1 MVVQILRKLSRNNI
15 LSQKAKVSWLFLC
28 YFITNSWEQRKLS
41 KIATMHARIG
51 WQNLRKSEFLDSGDY
66 YLITGTDFDDGKI
79 DLKNCH
85 YVAKERYDQDR
96 NIQVKNGSILITKD
110 GTLGKVAYVSNLKK
124 PATLNAGV
132 FNVELLT
139 ENTDR
144 KYLFQYLKAPF
155 LMAYV
160 AQKAT
165 GGTIKHLNQ
174 NILVD
179 FPVIGPTKPEQ
190 KKIGTFFSNLDNLI
204 TLHQRK
210 LDKLSNVK
218 KALLEK
224 MFPKNDL
231 DVPEIR
237 FKGFT
242 DAWEQRKL
250 GDILTQRIEHQK
262 ISADA
267 PLLAFSYSEGVI
279 EPEDKKSNKRDFI
292 MTDKYNK
299 IFSRTEKDDI
309 IYNPANV
316 IHGAIHRNKL
326 RTGVVSPIYK
336 IFKCENVS
344 PKFVGECLHRDKFI
358 EEIIK
363 YIEGTVIKLR
373 TLSPEQFLNMS
384 IKIPISY
391 EEQEKIGTVFSSLD
405 NLITLHQ
412 RK

>member
-1 MVVQILRKLSRNNI
+1 MD
-15 LSQKAKVSWLFLC
+15 
-28 YFITNSWEQRKLS
+28 E
-41 KIATMHARIG
+41 
-51 WQNLRKSEFLDSGDY
+51 KS
-66 YLITGTDFDDGKI
+66 
-79 DLKNCH
+79 LKP
-85 YVAKERYDQDR
+85 Q
-96 NIQVKNGSILITKD
+96 L
-110 GTLGKVAYVSNLKK
+110 
-124 PATLNAGV
+124 
-132 FNVELLT
+132 
-139 ENTDR
+139 
-144 KYLFQYLKAPF
+144 
-155 LMAYV
+155 
-160 AQKAT
+160 
-165 GGTIKHLNQ
+165 
-174 NILVD
+174 
-179 FPVIGPTKPEQ
+179 
-190 KKIGTFFSNLDNLI
+190 
-204 TLHQRK
+204 
-210 LDKLSNVK
+210 
-218 KALLEK
+218 
-224 MFPKNDL
+224 
-231 DVPEIR
+231 R
-237 FKGFT
+237 FKGFA

-250 GDILTQRIEHQK
+250 GDILKQRIEHQK

-405 NLITLHQ
+405 SLITLHQRKLDKLSNVKKALLEKIFPKNDSDVPEIRFKGFTDAWEQRKYEDLGDSSSGGNLNYDCLDENGEYKCVLYGELYTRYDCVIKDVFYRTNKKGNTIFKNDILFPQSTTVDALSLISPACLNDETAETSGVFVVRPKKDIDGNFVAYYTKGNPNQRSKLSKKAQGLTIVHLYYQSIKDEQICIPSYSEQKQISSLFLKLDNLITLHQ
-412 RK
+412 RKLEKLKNIKKACLEKMFV

>member
-1 MVVQILRKLSRNNI
+1 MDEKSLKPQLRFKGF
-15 LSQKAKVSWLFLC
+15 ADA
-28 YFITNSWEQRKLS
+28 WEQRKLS
-41 KIATMHARIG
+41 EIASYLPSNLSASNTDINGRFDLYDANGVIG
-51 WQNLRKSEFLDSGDY
+51 KTNAMPQKESY
-66 YLITGTDFDDGKI
+66 ITI
-79 DLKNCH
+79 
-85 YVAKERYDQDR
+85 
-96 NIQVKNGSILITKD
+96 IKD
-110 GTLGKVAYVSNLKK
+110 GS
-124 PATLNAGV
+124 GV
-132 FNVELLT
+132 GRVRMLPPQTCYIGTMGGIFS
-139 ENTDR
+139 
-144 KYLFQYLKAPF
+144 
-155 LMAYV
+155 
-160 AQKAT
+160 KAT
-165 GGTIKHLNQ
+165 NNIDFIFHTLSNFDFSTHIIGATIPHVYFSDYGN
-174 NILVD
+174 D
-179 FPVIGPTKPEQ
+179 EIGVPYETEQ
-190 KKIGTFFSNLDNLI
+190 KMIGKFFSNLDNLI

-224 MFPKNDL
+224 MFPKNDS

-250 GDILTQRIEHQK
+250 EDILTQRIEHQK

-384 IKIPISY
+384 IKIPILY

-412 RK
+412 RKLEKLKNIKKACLEKMFV